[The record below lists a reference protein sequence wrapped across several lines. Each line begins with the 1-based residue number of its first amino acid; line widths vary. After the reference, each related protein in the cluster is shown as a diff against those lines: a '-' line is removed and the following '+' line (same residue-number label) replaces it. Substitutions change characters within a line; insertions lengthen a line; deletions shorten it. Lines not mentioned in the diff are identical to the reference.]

1 MGHEAGASGRL
12 MDIDALLLLACKL
25 LGLSGL
31 ALLGVS
37 AATGVVRASPRT
49 RRSSRVTGA
58 VAHLSHRRW
67 AILGTTLLLLHPL
80 PALAVGR
87 TGLDPISATV
97 PFAVPEQTLAVA
109 AGIAGLWTLLIVAGS
124 SCRPARRRLGRGW
137 RRVHYAAYP
146 ALALGVAHAVLM
158 VGGYP
163 ASPAVDP
170 SAPEKLAIEIPSAV
184 LALLV
189 VSRVAGACLRA
200 GRGPGTLERREPA
213 SSGSPRLTAML
224 EESTRQRWR
233 RQRIESGSELQ
244 ADLAALRQELRG
256 RSAVARRQW
265 QGYEPE
271 SVNVPV
277 PAAGMNSQE

>member
-1 MGHEAGASGRL
+1 MRAGASGRL

-49 RRSSRVTGA
+49 RRSSRVTGV

-109 AGIAGLWTLLIVAGS
+109 AGIAGLWTLLVVAGS

-163 ASPAVDP
+163 ANPAVDP
-170 SAPEKLAIEIPSAV
+170 SAPEKLAIEIPS
-184 LALLV
+184 ALLV

-200 GRGPGTLERREPA
+200 GRGPGTLERRGPA
-213 SSGSPRLTAML
+213 RSGSPRLAAML

-233 RQRIESGSELQ
+233 RQRMGSGPELQ
-244 ADLAALRQELRG
+244 AELAALRQEVRR
-256 RSAVARRQW
+256 RSPAVRRQW

-277 PAAGMNSQE
+277 PAAGVNSQE

>member
-1 MGHEAGASGRL
+1 MFTNMQETTRLFTNRSVRRADGTLRAGLPATL

-37 AATGVVRASPRT
+37 AATGVIRASPRT
-49 RRSSRVTGA
+49 RRSGRVTGV

-109 AGIAGLWTLLIVAGS
+109 AGIAGLWILLIVAGS

-163 ASPAVDP
+163 ANPAVDP
-170 SAPEKLAIEIPSAV
+170 SAPEKLAIEIPSAL

-189 VSRVAGACLRA
+189 VSRVAGACLSSRPWPGHPGAPGARA
-200 GRGPGTLERREPA
+200 FRQPAPHGDARRVN
-213 SSGSPRLTAML
+213 
-224 EESTRQRWR
+224 
-233 RQRIESGSELQ
+233 Q
-244 ADLAALRQELRG
+244 ATLAA
-256 RSAVARRQW
+256 SAHR
-265 QGYEPE
+265 
-271 SVNVPV
+271 
-277 PAAGMNSQE
+277 

>member
-1 MGHEAGASGRL
+1 

-49 RRSSRVTGA
+49 RRSGRVAGII
-58 VAHLSHRRW
+58 AHLSHRRW
-67 AILGTTLLLLHPL
+67 AIRGTTLLLLHPL

-87 TGLDPISATV
+87 TRLDPISATV
-97 PFAVPEQTLAVA
+97 PFAVREQTLAVA
-109 AGIAGLWTLLIVAGS
+109 AGIAGLWILLIVAGS

-146 ALALGVAHAVLM
+146 AIAFGVAHALLM

-163 ASPAVDP
+163 PNPAVDP
-170 SAPEKLAIEIPSAV
+170 SAPEKLAIEIPSAL

-189 VSRVAGACLRA
+189 VRRVAGACLRA
-200 GRGPGTLERREPA
+200 GRDPGTPERRGPA
-213 SSGSPRLTAML
+213 RSGSPRLTAML

-233 RQRIESGSELQ
+233 RQRIGSGPELQ
-244 ADLAALRQELRG
+244 ADLAELRQELRG
-256 RSAVARRQW
+256 RSPVARRQW